1 MTAINATENTTKT
14 VQTPTERRAKCFP
27 IVIGL
32 VTGVGA
38 PILSGIY
45 AFRQKNPMLFAAAW
59 APILIWASLEA
70 DTEGMAREQRK
81 YAAQITAGLMTG
93 AVALVKKREAKKEL
107 KQLTP

>member
-1 MTAINATENTTKT
+1 MTAANATATTK
-14 VQTPTERRAKCFP
+14 VQTPIERRANCNP

-32 VTGVGA
+32 VTGLCA

-45 AFRQKNPMLFAAAW
+45 SFRQKTWHLFAAAW
-59 APILIWASLEA
+59 VPILFWAALET

-107 KQLTP
+107 KQLAP